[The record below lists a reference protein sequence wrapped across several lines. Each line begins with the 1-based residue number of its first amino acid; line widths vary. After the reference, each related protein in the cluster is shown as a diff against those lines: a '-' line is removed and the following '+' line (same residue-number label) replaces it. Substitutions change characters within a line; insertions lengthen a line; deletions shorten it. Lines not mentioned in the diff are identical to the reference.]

1 MKLLTQFSIPNPSK
15 ADLAKKCRLPRTM
28 VIAYVISAS
37 VGVGFDLAVRGWE
50 KGEIMNKVIKEAKP
64 IIEATLVTVVLVGT
78 ALAVPAAI
86 IFTAI

>member
-1 MKLLTQFSIPNPSK
+1 MNLVT
-15 ADLAKKCRLPRTM
+15 DYR
-28 VIAYVISAS
+28 
-37 VGVGFDLAVRGWE
+37 
-50 KGEIMNKVIKEAKP
+50 KGEFKVNKVIKEAKP